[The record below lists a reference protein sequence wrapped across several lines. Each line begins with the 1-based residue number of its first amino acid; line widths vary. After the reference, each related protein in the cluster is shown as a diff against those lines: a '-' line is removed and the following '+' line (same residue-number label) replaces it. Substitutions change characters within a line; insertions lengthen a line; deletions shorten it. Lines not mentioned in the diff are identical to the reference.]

1 MIVIQGINGRALGQ
15 ESTVGMLQQ
24 RVDFNCKTAC
34 WGIGAARHSLFKDLQ
49 AALNRYSGT
58 LKVQYGGS
66 SYAATTFEPIVD
78 DGFIGPSTVAA
89 AQKAQQVLASVL
101 PSGNVVDAAKVASKE
116 AIAANAPMLVTWFK
130 AGATTLGLSAVA
142 APSKPP
148 TVAEKDAHDEAAAG
162 QQEDGGGGEGGG
174 GWMWWVLGIV
184 AVAGIGTVGYLT
196 WKRNQAG
203 GYEED
208 DYSEGP
214 VRSVAGPR
222 IRHSAAHMA
231 GPRMSYARRAARY

>member
-1 MIVIQGINGRALGQ
+1 MIVMQGINGRALGQ
-15 ESTVGMLQQ
+15 EGAVGVLQQ
-24 RVDFNCKTAC
+24 GAGKDFNCKTAC
-34 WGIGAARHSLFKDLQ
+34 WAGSKAVEELFKQLQ
-49 AALNRYSGT
+49 IALNRYAAVASFSPIY
-58 LKVQYGGS
+58 VD
-66 SYAATTFEPIVD
+66 SY
-78 DGFIGPSTVAA
+78 IGPTTVSA
-89 AQKAQQVLASVL
+89 AQNVAMYLYGRTDKRVDLRSLA
-101 PSGNVVDAAKVASKE
+101 VDKE
-116 AIAANAPMLVTWFK
+116 TIAANALALMAQLRT
-130 AGATTLGLSAVA
+130 SAETYSLPEVP
-142 APSKPP
+142 APAKP

-162 QQEDGGGGEGGG
+162 QQEDGGGGGGGG

-222 IRHSAAHMA
+222 VRHSAAHMA
-231 GPRMSYARRAARY
+231 GPRMSYARRAARS